1 MSYIT
6 IYFDDKPVLL
16 TNELSEKINELRH
29 QQGNIFID
37 ELSKNA
43 IESLLN
49 KIRNL
54 EVQSAIIY
62 DKNFEQLKKSFFKH
76 FHFIEAAGGL
86 VKNKKDEILLIY
98 RREKWDLPKGKLDED
113 ETIEHCAI
121 REVEEETGLKDLR
134 IIKPLE
140 STFHTYVQ
148 DGNDILKETHWFLM
162 QANGGQNLVPQTEED
177 ISKILWVNKNELADY
192 TVNTFKT
199 IEHVL
204 LNA

>member
-1 MSYIT
+1 
-6 IYFDDKPVLL
+6 
-16 TNELSEKINELRH
+16 
-29 QQGNIFID
+29 
-37 ELSKNA
+37 
-43 IESLLN
+43 
-49 KIRNL
+49 
-54 EVQSAIIY
+54 
-62 DKNFEQLKKSFFKH
+62 
-76 FHFIEAAGGL
+76 
-86 VKNKKDEILLIY
+86 
-98 RREKWDLPKGKLDED
+98 
-113 ETIEHCAI
+113 
-121 REVEEETGLKDLR
+121 

-177 ISKILWVNKNELADY
+177 ISKILWVNKDELADY